1 MSAEDDFERRK
12 AFATGLHRVLDEQ
25 GKEVAPPPPLPD
37 KDHLAMYRAMLQV
50 RLLDT
55 RMMLLQR
62 QGRIGFYGTSTGE
75 EGAVIGSASVLKAS
89 DWIFPALRQGGALLM
104 RGFPLAKYMHH
115 LFGTAGSVEM
125 GRSMPCHYSDREH
138 NVVSWSSSMATQ
150 LPHAVGMA
158 YAAKY
163 RSSPDIAIGYLGD
176 GATSEGD
183 FHVAMNFAGVWKV
196 PVVFVC
202 QNNQWAIS
210 VPIAKQTASESL
222 AVKALAYG
230 MPGVRVD
237 GNDVLAVRQ
246 VTELAARRA
255 REGRGPSMIECV
267 TYRMQGH
274 STSDDPTRY
283 RAQEEVEAWAKR
295 DPIARYRAWLEQK
308 GLWSEKAQ
316 AEIEAELNEAIS
328 AAIKEAESTAPPGLE
343 TLIEQVYEEP
353 TPQLR
358 EQFGGVSRLQGSH

>member
-1 MSAEDDFERRK
+1 MELSPELAEQKRL
-12 AFATGLHRVLDEQ
+12 ATGLLQCLDEQ
-25 GKEVAPPPPLPD
+25 GREVRAPPKLPAD
-37 KDHLAMYRAMLQV
+37 EHRRMYRAMLTA

-62 QGRIGFYGTSTGE
+62 QGRIGFYGTCTGE
-75 EGAVIGSASVLKAS
+75 EGAVVGSASAARDT
-89 DWIFPALRQGGALLM
+89 DWVFPALRQGAALLM
-104 RGFPLAKYMHH
+104 RGFPLAKYMAH
-115 LFGTAGSVEM
+115 LLGTADSVEM
-125 GRSMPCHYSDREH
+125 GRSMPCHYSDRER
-138 NVVSWSSSMATQ
+138 NVVSWSSCMATQ

-163 RSSPDIAIGYLGD
+163 RGAPDIALAYLGD

-183 FHVAMNFAGVWKV
+183 FHVAMNFAAVGKC

-210 VPIAKQTASESL
+210 VPFSRQTASEGV

-230 MPGVRVD
+230 MPGLRVD
-237 GNDVLAVRQ
+237 GNDVLAVREAAQ
-246 VTELAARRA
+246 VAVERARR
-255 REGRGPSMIECV
+255 GHGPTLIECV

-283 RAQEEVEAWAKR
+283 RDAQQVEAWARK
-295 DPIARYRAWLEQK
+295 DPLLRYRAWLGAQGVWDERQEREARERIDAAI
-308 GLWSEKAQ
+308 SEAI
-316 AEIEAELNEAIS
+316 AEAERS
-328 AAIKEAESTAPPGLE
+328 PPPALE
-343 TLIEQVYEEP
+343 TLVTEVFAEP

-358 EQFGGVSRLQGSH
+358 EQLAGLRRTGA